1 MSVKRILKF
10 FSTFMVVLILFLP
23 SCTQFGQLRENIVN
37 KFSSEDELDKAILAV
52 ENFFNAIVEKDYK
65 SAYEYISSDDKQ
77 DNSFK
82 DFKNEFRNVTDIISF
97 EINWVE
103 VKSNIA
109 IVCIDFV
116 DSYDGEEKVY
126 NNKEVSLVKEE
137 DGSWKVKFWK

>member
-65 SAYEYISSDDKQ
+65 SAYEHKLI
-77 DNSFK
+77 
-82 DFKNEFRNVTDIISF
+82 
-97 EINWVE
+97 
-103 VKSNIA
+103 
-109 IVCIDFV
+109 
-116 DSYDGEEKVY
+116 Y
-126 NNKEVSLVKEE
+126 NL
-137 DGSWKVKFWK
+137 FPQ